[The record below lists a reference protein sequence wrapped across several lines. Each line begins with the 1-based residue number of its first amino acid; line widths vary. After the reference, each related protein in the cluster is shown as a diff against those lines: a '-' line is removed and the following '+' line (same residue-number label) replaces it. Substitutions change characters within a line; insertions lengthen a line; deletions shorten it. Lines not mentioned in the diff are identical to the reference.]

1 MESFDRGTRMG
12 YTCRNGCALNQA
24 AINQISLYMLF
35 QEGPFDVRVLSIN
48 AVEEPVAFPS
58 PPVGFT
64 SDEEVIALLQSTI
77 EKGGSLYDKGYQEL
91 CIAMYWS
98 ALNSIIAATPVP
110 SSTTNNIVVVP
121 NSLKAVICAG
131 LETLMTE
138 TSKQAQAWT
147 LRYIMDTVMD
157 DLNDTTRRYNF
168 NWLPSQ
174 QEVSASASSLCLART
189 SAASGAMVTSLDTIV
204 ATPEPTA
211 KPTVKP
217 TTLPTPRPTP
227 RPTPLPTDAPSNI
240 PSGVPSIVPTIKPT
254 TSFPTNAPTTA
265 PKNKLT
271 VKCTDDNSYA
281 FKNKNKNKKYCKR
294 KIKSHKDNTK
304 KRNKLCDTLDPKNNN
319 KPVSKFCPRYC
330 KKKCQGLNKKKQ
342 QQKQK

>member
-1 MESFDRGTRMG
+1 MG
-12 YTCRNGCALNQA
+12 
-24 AINQISLYMLF
+24 MLF
-35 QEGPFDVRVLSIN
+35 QEGPFDIRVLSIN

-77 EKGGSLYDKGYQEL
+77 ETGGSLYDKGYQEL

-98 ALNSIIAATPVP
+98 VLNSIIAATPVP
-110 SSTTNNIVVVP
+110 STTTNNGLVVVP

-157 DLNDTTRRYNF
+157 DLNDTRRRYNF

-174 QEVSASASSLCLART
+174 QEVSASASASSLCLART
-189 SAASGAMVTSLDTIV
+189 SAASGAMMTSLDTIV
-204 ATPEPTA
+204 ATQEPSA
-211 KPTVKP
+211 KPTKSP
-217 TTLPTPRPTP
+217 TPRPTNRPTPRPTP
-227 RPTPLPTDAPSNI
+227 RPTNTPIT
-240 PSGVPSIVPTIKPT
+240 
-254 TSFPTNAPTTA
+254 APT
-265 PKNKLT
+265 NKLT
-271 VKCTDDNSYA
+271 VKCQDDNSYA
-281 FKNKNKNKKYCKR
+281 FKNKNKHKKYCKR
-294 KIKSHKDNTK
+294 KIKSQKDNTK
-304 KRNKLCDTLDPKNNN
+304 KLNKLCETLDPKKNN

-330 KKKCQGLNKKKQ
+330 KKKCRALN
-342 QQKQK
+342 

>member
-1 MESFDRGTRMG
+1 MG
-12 YTCRNGCALNQA
+12 
-24 AINQISLYMLF
+24 MLF
-35 QEGPFDVRVLSIN
+35 QEGPFDIRVLSIN

-77 EKGGSLYDKGYQEL
+77 EKGGSLYDRGYQEL

-98 ALNSIIAATPVP
+98 VLNSIIAATPVP
-110 SSTTNNIVVVP
+110 STTTNNGLVVVP

-174 QEVSASASSLCLART
+174 QEVSVSASASASSSSLCLART
-189 SAASGAMVTSLDTIV
+189 SAASGTMMTSLDTIV
-204 ATPEPTA
+204 ATPEPSA
-211 KPTVKP
+211 KPTKS
-217 TTLPTPRPTP
+217 PTPRPTP
-227 RPTPLPTDAPSNI
+227 RPTNRPTPRPTNTPINAPTDAPSNI
-240 PSGVPSIVPTIKPT
+240 PSGVPSVVPTIKPT
-254 TSFPTNAPTTA
+254 TSFPTNAP
-265 PKNKLT
+265 
-271 VKCTDDNSYA
+271 
-281 FKNKNKNKKYCKR
+281 
-294 KIKSHKDNTK
+294 I
-304 KRNKLCDTLDPKNNN
+304 
-319 KPVSKFCPRYC
+319 
-330 KKKCQGLNKKKQ
+330 
-342 QQKQK
+342 

>member
-1 MESFDRGTRMG
+1 MGPMESFDRGTRMG
-12 YTCRNGCALNQA
+12 YTCQNGCALNQA
-24 AINQISLYMLF
+24 AINQMSLYMLF
-35 QEGPFDVRVLSIN
+35 QEGPFDIRVLSIN

-77 EKGGSLYDKGYQEL
+77 ETGGSLYDKGYQEL

-98 ALNSIIAATPVP
+98 VLNSIIAATPVP
-110 SSTTNNIVVVP
+110 STTTNNGLVVVP

-174 QEVSASASSLCLART
+174 QEVSASASSSASALCLART
-189 SAASGAMVTSLDTIV
+189 SAASGTMMTSLDTIV
-204 ATPEPTA
+204 ATQEPSA
-211 KPTVKP
+211 KPTKS
-217 TTLPTPRPTP
+217 PTPRPTP
-227 RPTPLPTDAPSNI
+227 RPTNRPTPRPTNTPINAPTDAPSNI
-240 PSGVPSIVPTIKPT
+240 PSGVPSVVPTIKPT
-254 TSFPTNAPTTA
+254 TSFPTNAP
-265 PKNKLT
+265 
-271 VKCTDDNSYA
+271 
-281 FKNKNKNKKYCKR
+281 
-294 KIKSHKDNTK
+294 I
-304 KRNKLCDTLDPKNNN
+304 
-319 KPVSKFCPRYC
+319 
-330 KKKCQGLNKKKQ
+330 
-342 QQKQK
+342 